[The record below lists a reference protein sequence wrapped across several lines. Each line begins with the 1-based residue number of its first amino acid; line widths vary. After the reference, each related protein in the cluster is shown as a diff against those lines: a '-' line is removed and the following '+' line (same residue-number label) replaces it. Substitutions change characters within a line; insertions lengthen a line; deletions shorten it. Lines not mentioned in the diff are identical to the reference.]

1 MLDVSGP
8 STNCLSLDQSAPM
21 ALARQVAN
29 VTFASHVKIYSG
41 VTMGLPLGRI
51 GCAGVSLGVPSLFLP
66 PAWCVSSSGRIP
78 HPVSADGV
86 LQVVRCGV
94 IWHDHPGRR
103 EALRALPDSYC
114 FDKAAALISR
124 TSFLEARRSVTRLT
138 IALLARLFQLKLY

>member
-1 MLDVSGP
+1 MV
-8 STNCLSLDQSAPM
+8 
-21 ALARQVAN
+21 LARQATN
-29 VTFASHVKIYSG
+29 VSFASHVKNYSG
-41 VTMGLPLGRI
+41 VTIGLPL
-51 GCAGVSLGVPSLFLP
+51 GCAGVSFGGAQPIFSLEP
-66 PAWCVSSSGRIP
+66 GVSSPGRIP
-78 HPVSADGV
+78 NPVSADGV